1 MRYTL
6 VQLKKNIDSMFGELQ
21 YTQVSLNL
29 KNSYYSLKIR
39 VLGAK
44 LCVAYKLQRFRF
56 KESILVV
63 EQKHKP

>member
-1 MRYTL
+1 
-6 VQLKKNIDSMFGELQ
+6 MFGELQ

-29 KNSYYSLKIR
+29 KNSYYNLKIR
-39 VLGAK
+39 VLRAK

-63 EQKHKP
+63 EQKNKP